1 MPHPPARGCHHA
13 SLVCTLWHPL
23 VPPCFGQPLIMMM
36 NACPTAG
43 RLHILPMAQPMD
55 LRHYPFDSWELLVTL
70 EFLDTSLKA
79 SGHPGLSVELSSG
92 GAQLYSCAHAA
103 AAAAAAPLL
112 PLPPCCRCPPAGAAD
127 ASATATAGAAA
138 CHALLPADASCFATA
153 SKHATSWPA
162 P

>member
-1 MPHPPARGCHHA
+1 
-13 SLVCTLWHPL
+13 
-23 VPPCFGQPLIMMM
+23 MMM

-112 PLPPCCRCPPAGAAD
+112 PLPLPACWRCRCLRHSHCGGGCL
-127 ASATATAGAAA
+127 SCAAA
-138 CHALLPADASCFATA
+138 CRCKLLCHRIQACNQLASPINTTPNSLPGLPSF
-153 SKHATSWPA
+153 PN
-162 P
+162 

>member
-1 MPHPPARGCHHA
+1 
-13 SLVCTLWHPL
+13 
-23 VPPCFGQPLIMMM
+23 MMM

-112 PLPPCCRCPPAGAAD
+112 PLPLPPCCRCPPAGAAD